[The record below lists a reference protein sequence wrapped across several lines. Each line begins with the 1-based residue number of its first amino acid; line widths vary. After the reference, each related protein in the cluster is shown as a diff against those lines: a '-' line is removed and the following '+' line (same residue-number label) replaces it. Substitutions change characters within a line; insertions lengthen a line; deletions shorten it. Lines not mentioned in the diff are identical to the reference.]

1 MKLWLLRHAPVIAQ
15 AGLCYG
21 ATDLAAHAHDTTA
34 VAARIAS
41 ELPRGI
47 ALVTSP
53 RVRCKSLAGAIAA
66 LRPDLSLTVDA
77 RLAEMDFGAWEGR
90 AWKAIPRAEFEAW
103 TAGFTDTRPG
113 AGETVREFMQ
123 RVEGAW
129 ADWRS
134 GGVDAVWVTHA
145 GVMRAAT
152 LLQAGIRCPAD
163 AAQWP
168 SFPIAFGEWRT
179 IEFGQGLP

>member
-21 ATDLAAHAHDTTA
+21 ATDLAAHAHDTAAT
-34 VAARIAS
+34 AARIAS
-41 ELPRGI
+41 ELPGGI
-47 ALVTSP
+47 AVVTSP
-53 RVRCKSLAGAIAA
+53 LMRCKSLAEAIVA
-66 LRPDLSLTVDA
+66 LRPDLSLTVNE

-90 AWKAIPRAEFEAW
+90 AWKAIPRGEFEAW

-113 AGETVREFMQ
+113 DGETVREFMR

-129 ADWRS
+129 ADWRN

-145 GVMRAAT
+145 GVMRAAS
-152 LLQAGIRCPAD
+152 LLHAGIRCPAD

-168 SFPIAFGEWRT
+168 SFAIEFGECRT
-179 IEFGQGLP
+179 IEAV

>member
-1 MKLWLLRHAPVIAQ
+1 MRLWLLRHAPVIAE

-41 ELPRGI
+41 ELPHGI

-53 RVRCKSLAGAIAA
+53 LVRCKGLADAIAA
-66 LRPDLSLTVDA
+66 LRPDLVPAIDP
-77 RLAEMDFGAWEGR
+77 RLAEMDFGQWEGR
-90 AWKAIPRAEFEAW
+90 PWKAIPRAEFEAW
-103 TAGFTDTRPG
+103 TAGFADARPG
-113 AGETVREFMQ
+113 DGETVREFMQ

-129 ADWRS
+129 AAWRS

-152 LLQAGIRCPAD
+152 LLQAGIRCPD
-163 AAQWP
+163 GAAQWP
-168 SFPIAFGEWRT
+168 SFAIAFGECRMV
-179 IEFGQGLP
+179 EAE